1 MGGTGL
7 ARSEDTGARL
17 DHDREW
23 PTEFVQLYRSQYAP
37 MVRLA
42 YLLTGSRSLAEELV
56 QDAFLRVRPHLD
68 RVHGLEGYLRTTVV
82 NSCAN
87 QRRRAALERRYSQS
101 PEFAPQEMADPT
113 DEVGD
118 VLARLPC
125 RQRSVLVMRYYL
137 GLSELEIARE
147 LGCRP
152 GTVKSLAHRGL
163 LEMRRLLQQ

>member
-1 MGGTGL
+1 M

-23 PTEFVQLYRSQYAP
+23 PAQFVQLYRSQYTP

-56 QDAFLRVRPHLD
+56 QEAFLRVRPHVD
-68 RVHGLEGYLRTTVV
+68 HVTGLEGYLRTAVV
-82 NSCAN
+82 NSCSN

-101 PEFAPQEMADPT
+101 AMLALQDGPDPVDEM
-113 DEVGD
+113 GD

-137 GLSELEIARE
+137 GMSEAEIARE